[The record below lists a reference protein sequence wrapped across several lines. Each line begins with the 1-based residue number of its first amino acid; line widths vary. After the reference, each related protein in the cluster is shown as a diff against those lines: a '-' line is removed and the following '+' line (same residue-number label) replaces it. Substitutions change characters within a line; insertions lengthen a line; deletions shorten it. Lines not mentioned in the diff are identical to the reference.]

1 MSWFDILIAS
11 VTVLIGST
19 LQGSVGF
26 GMGLLASPVLILI
39 EPRFVPAPILL
50 STFCLTSFLAVR
62 EWDAIDVD
70 GLRWAVVGRTGGT
83 ILAGFVLAVLPND
96 WMMLVLGL
104 FVLFGV
110 AMSMSGLKV
119 KPTRL
124 VLLWAGALSGVMG
137 TIASIGGPPIALVY
151 QDAPGARIRATMSC
165 LVWVGTIMSLIVLW
179 LVGRFGETEL
189 RLTLILLPGL
199 FLGVFV
205 SRWTAHVVDRGST
218 RAAVLSVAGLAGL
231 VVVLRQLV

>member
-205 SRWTAHVVDRGST
+205 SRWTAHIVDRGST

>member
-1 MSWFDILIAS
+1 MSWFDISIAS

-83 ILAGFVLAVLPND
+83 ILAGFLLAVLPND

-218 RAAVLSVAGLAGL
+218 RAAVLSVAGLAGF

>member
-19 LQGSVGF
+19 LQGSVGV

>member
-26 GMGLLASPVLILI
+26 GMGLLAAPVLILI

>member
-1 MSWFDILIAS
+1 MSWFDIFIAS

-19 LQGSVGF
+19 LQGSVVF
-26 GMGLLASPVLILI
+26 GMGLLASPILMLI

-50 STFCLTSFLAVR
+50 STFCLTSFLVVR

-96 WMMLVLGL
+96 WMMMVLGL
-104 FVLFGV
+104 FMLFGV
-110 AMSMSGLKV
+110 AMSMFGLKV
-119 KPTRL
+119 KPTWS
-124 VLLWAGALSGVMG
+124 VLLCAGTLSGVMG

-151 QDAPGARIRATMSC
+151 QDAPGARISATMSS

-179 LVGRFGETEL
+179 LVGRFGEAEL

-231 VVVLRQLV
+231 AVVLRQLI

>member
-1 MSWFDILIAS
+1 MSWFELLIAS

-26 GMGLLASPVLILI
+26 GMGLLASPILMLI

-96 WMMLVLGL
+96 WMMMVLGL
-104 FVLFGV
+104 LVLFGV

-189 RLTLILLPGL
+189 RLTFILLPGL

>member
-26 GMGLLASPVLILI
+26 GMGLLASPILMLI

-96 WMMLVLGL
+96 WMMMVLGL
-104 FVLFGV
+104 LVLFGV

-189 RLTLILLPGL
+189 RLTFILLPGL

>member
-26 GMGLLASPVLILI
+26 GMGLLASPILMLI

-83 ILAGFVLAVLPND
+83 QIEQ
-96 WMMLVLGL
+96 
-104 FVLFGV
+104 
-110 AMSMSGLKV
+110 
-119 KPTRL
+119 R
-124 VLLWAGALSGVMG
+124 
-137 TIASIGGPPIALVY
+137 
-151 QDAPGARIRATMSC
+151 
-165 LVWVGTIMSLIVLW
+165 VG
-179 LVGRFGETEL
+179 
-189 RLTLILLPGL
+189 
-199 FLGVFV
+199 
-205 SRWTAHVVDRGST
+205 
-218 RAAVLSVAGLAGL
+218 
-231 VVVLRQLV
+231 

>member
-1 MSWFDILIAS
+1 MSWFDISIAS

-96 WMMLVLGL
+96 WMMMVLGL
-104 FVLFGV
+104 LVLFGV

-218 RAAVLSVAGLAGL
+218 RAAVLSVAGLAGF